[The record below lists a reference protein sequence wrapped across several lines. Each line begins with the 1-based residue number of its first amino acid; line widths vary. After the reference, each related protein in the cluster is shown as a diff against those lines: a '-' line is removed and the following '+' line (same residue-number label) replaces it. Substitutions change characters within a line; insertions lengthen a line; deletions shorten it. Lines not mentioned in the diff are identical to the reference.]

1 MKNASELT
9 AIVQRLQ
16 AMQTSTDQPLQE
28 RNFDLF
34 GVNVV
39 TVRYDQPS
47 NLFALAE
54 GRNKSQFAF
63 DDLDALAI
71 EIYERLS
78 EFKLSF

>member
-1 MKNASELT
+1 MRDTSELT
-9 AIVQRLQ
+9 TIVQRLQ
-16 AMQTSTDQPLQE
+16 AMQMSTDRSLQE
-28 RNFDLF
+28 RNFDLY

-47 NLFALAE
+47 HLFALAE
-54 GRNKSQFAF
+54 GRNQNQFAF
-63 DDLDALAI
+63 DDLDALAV